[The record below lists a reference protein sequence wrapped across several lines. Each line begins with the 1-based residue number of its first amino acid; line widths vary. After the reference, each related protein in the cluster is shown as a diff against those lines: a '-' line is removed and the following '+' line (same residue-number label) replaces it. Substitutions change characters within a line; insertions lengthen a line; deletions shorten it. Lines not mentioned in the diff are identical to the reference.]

1 MGAQD
6 RDEHDDR
13 RGEGGPI
20 RYRGTTAAGR
30 QPTRPCP
37 TRNDDLHRLDQA
49 NRGGTCPVT
58 ARPDDGR
65 LRRWR
70 AWLVWAVFGLDLAL
84 VIGVGL
90 AAGPWPDT
98 PAFVPALFAAMVA
111 SLGGVGALV
120 ATRKPRDP
128 VGWILLA
135 SASMVTLAVTGEDY
149 VRLSVT
155 VFGGALPLT
164 VATAWLESLAF
175 GPAIILL
182 AGVMPLYFPDGRLPS
197 RRWRWVVWIAA
208 FGIIVGILQPA
219 FATGSLGNT
228 TIDNPLGIPGIPRPR
243 WAPRSRECPAG
254 GRGPA
259 AGDRLDHP
267 QVPARILHDPG
278 AVEVVRCGGI
288 DDGRWLHCGRRRDR
302 TDQRRGRF
310 LRDPGPRPP
319 PDRHRHRH
327 PSLPALRHRPDHQPD
342 GLVRRG
348 DRDPGGRVRRNDP
361 WLADRSRVVLQRQLG
376 RGRGVHTRRRRD
388 LSTAAAA
395 GPVGRRSALQPLAL

>member
-1 MGAQD
+1 M
-6 RDEHDDR
+6 
-13 RGEGGPI
+13 
-20 RYRGTTAAGR
+20 
-30 QPTRPCP
+30 
-37 TRNDDLHRLDQA
+37 
-49 NRGGTCPVT
+49 T

-90 AAGPWPDT
+90 VAGAWPDT

-128 VGWILLA
+128 VGWILLV
-135 SASMVTLAVTGEDY
+135 SASMVTLSVAGEDY

-155 VFGGALPLT
+155 DFGGALPLT

-219 FATGSLGNT
+219 FAPGSLGNT
-228 TIDNPLGIPGIPRPR
+228 AIDNPLGIPGFQDLDGLLALANVLLGVVVLPLAIASTILKYRR
-243 WAPRSRECPAG
+243 GSSTIREQ
-254 GRGPA
+254 
-259 AGDRLDHP
+259 LKWF
-267 QVPARILHDPG
+267 G
-278 AVEVVRCGGI
+278 AVALLTVAGFIAGAVGIAPISAVGGFFGILGLVLLPIAVGIAILRYRLYDI
-288 DDGRWLHCGRRRDR
+288 DRIISR
-302 TDQRRGRF
+302 TV
-310 LRDPGPRPP
+310 
-319 PDRHRHRH
+319 
-327 PSLPALRHRPDHQPD
+327 
-342 GLVRRG
+342 LVRRG
-348 DRDPGGRVRRNDP
+348 DRDPGGRVRRDDP
-361 WLADRSRVVLQRQLG
+361 WLADGARVVLQRQLG
-376 RGRGVHTRRRRD
+376 GRRGVHARRRRD
-388 LSTAAAA
+388 LSTAAPA

>member
-1 MGAQD
+1 M
-6 RDEHDDR
+6 
-13 RGEGGPI
+13 
-20 RYRGTTAAGR
+20 
-30 QPTRPCP
+30 
-37 TRNDDLHRLDQA
+37 
-49 NRGGTCPVT
+49 T

-128 VGWILLA
+128 VGWILLV
-135 SASMVTLAVTGEDY
+135 SASMVTLSVAGEDY

-208 FGIIVGILQPA
+208 FGIVVGSCSRRSPRAHSGTPRLTIHS
-219 FATGSLGNT
+219 GSRAST
-228 TIDNPLGIPGIPRPR
+228 TSMGCSLSRMSCWWSWSCRWRSPRP
-243 WAPRSRECPAG
+243 SSSTGE
-254 GRGPA
+254 
-259 AGDRLDHP
+259 
-267 QVPARILHDPG
+267 DP
-278 AVEVVRCGGI
+278 
-288 DDGRWLHCGRRRDR
+288 
-302 TDQRRGRF
+302 
-310 LRDPGPRPP
+310 P
-319 PDRHRHRH
+319 
-327 PSLPALRHRPDHQPD
+327 
-342 GLVRRG
+342 
-348 DRDPGGRVRRNDP
+348 
-361 WLADRSRVVLQRQLG
+361 
-376 RGRGVHTRRRRD
+376 
-388 LSTAAAA
+388 
-395 GPVGRRSALQPLAL
+395 